1 MPTKAKTSSTCKVT
15 PYKASTSKAPKL
27 KGGLEKKVVRQ
38 LEKEGIRF
46 RYEARRISY
55 VPLKPQWYKT
65 DFDFG
70 EGIPIVI
77 ETKGWFR
84 TSRERTRFLDIRA
97 AHPELDIRFVFS
109 NANKPI
115 SKGSKTTY
123 ADWCDKH
130 GFKWATG
137 GVIPDEW
144 LEELKQRG
152 TALRAKTGD

>member
-1 MPTKAKTSSTCKVT
+1 MPKPAKTS
-15 PYKASTSKAPKL
+15 STSKAPKL
-27 KGGLEKKVVRQ
+27 KGGLEKKVAKQ
-38 LEKEGIRF
+38 LTDDGIRW
-46 RYEARRISY
+46 RYENRRISY
-55 VPLKPQWYKT
+55 VPLKPLWYRL
-65 DFDFG
+65 DFDF
-70 EGIPIVI
+70 EGIPIII

-84 TSRERTRFLDIRA
+84 TSKERTRFLDIRA

-137 GVIPDEW
+137 GKIPNEW
-144 LEELKQRG
+144 LEEIKAAGRSV
-152 TALRAKTGD
+152 LRT